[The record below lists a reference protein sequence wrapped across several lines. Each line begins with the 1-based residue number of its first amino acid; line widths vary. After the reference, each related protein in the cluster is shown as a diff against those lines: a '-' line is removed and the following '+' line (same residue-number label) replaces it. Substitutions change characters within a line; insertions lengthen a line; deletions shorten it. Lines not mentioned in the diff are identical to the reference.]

1 MRMSNPFLDHLFQT
15 KKLEGRKSNTGFSL
29 IEILIT
35 LVIIGIL
42 AAIAA
47 PNILGMINSNRVK
60 KGLVDLSGA
69 IQEAQS
75 QATRESDSCTVTID
89 TADNEITGTC
99 LLSTRNLNE
108 NLDIVANIANNGT
121 ANNFDITFSSK
132 GTTTDAGTMFIIYM
146 TNGTTK
152 QSCFVVDSILGAT
165 RSGDYDV
172 YPIDPADLN
181 TNDCS

>member
-1 MRMSNPFLDHLFQT
+1 MSNPFLDHLFQT
-15 KKLEGRKSNTGFSL
+15 KKLEGRKSNNGFSL

-47 PNILGMINSNRVK
+47 PNVLGMINSNRVK
-60 KGLVDLSGA
+60 KGLVDLAGA
-69 IQEAQS
+69 IKEAQS
-75 QATRESDSCTVTID
+75 QAIRESDSCTITID
-89 TADNEITGTC
+89 TADKEITGTC

-108 NLDIVANIANNGT
+108 NLDIVANIPHNGT

-132 GTTTDAGTMFIIYM
+132 GTTSDAGTMFVIYM

-152 QSCFVVDSILGAT
+152 QSCFVVDSLLGVT
-165 RSGDYDV
+165 RSGDYDG
-172 YPIDPADLN
+172 DPTAALN
-181 TNDCS
+181 TNNCS